1 MLPGP
6 SAKTPPSFL
15 HLTLPPFPSWKHC
28 TVRMRTLACSQ
39 VQAPFGVSV
48 LILGVGDVDIVWGE
62 NERVKQSGWR
72 RLCLVRLRCHGRS
85 CRAACWEL

>member
-28 TVRMRTLACSQ
+28 TVRMRTLACSL

-48 LILGVGDVDIVWGE
+48 LILGVREVDVVWSKTSAF
-62 NERVKQSGWR
+62 NK
-72 RLCLVRLRCHGRS
+72 
-85 CRAACWEL
+85 AAWGVCAS

>member
-15 HLTLPPFPSWKHC
+15 HLTSLLFSPLGN
-28 TVRMRTLACSQ
+28 TALYACVLWPVPL

-48 LILGVGDVDIVWGE
+48 RILGGWEVDVVWG
-62 NERVKQSGWR
+62 KTS
-72 RLCLVRLRCHGRS
+72 
-85 CRAACWEL
+85 A